1 MAVAQVLVV
10 LVVAVAQLYV
20 VEVDQNEVTLVVG
33 ALAATQLLVV
43 PAEEALLLTRLAAEE
58 EAD

>member
-1 MAVAQVLVV
+1 
-10 LVVAVAQLYV
+10 VAQLYV

-43 PAEEALLLTRLAAEE
+43 PAEEALLLARLAAEE